1 MCPAQ
6 HVKINWFYPPHTLKV
21 LNSGHQE
28 VPPCKEQRVILPL
41 ITIGRFKSLTNAETV
56 QFNPYRLGDAL

>member
-21 LNSGHQE
+21 LN
-28 VPPCKEQRVILPL
+28 ILYIPQIWPQFDHRL
-41 ITIGRFKSLTNAETV
+41 IKDMARASPKV
-56 QFNPYRLGDAL
+56 